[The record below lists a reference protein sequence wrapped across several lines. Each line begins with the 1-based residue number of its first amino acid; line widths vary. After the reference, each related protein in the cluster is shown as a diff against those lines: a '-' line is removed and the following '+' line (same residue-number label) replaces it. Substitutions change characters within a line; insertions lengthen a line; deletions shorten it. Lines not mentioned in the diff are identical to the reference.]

1 MAAQFLETL
10 STWGRHIGGY
20 IWQVHPIDRQLGVE
34 TSAEVPRRAQMSGHK
49 MDKYA
54 VKYQGLQPS
63 ILRKC
68 LNLIGVTAEMTFI
81 DIGCG
86 KGRALMV
93 AAEYPFRH
101 IIGVELSEFILATAR
116 SNFKILG
123 KKKPRYGDVELVH
136 GDASHPPL
144 DRGVNV
150 LSFFNSFTGA
160 PVHVLVEHVRQHLKT
175 FPESEIWLICYN
187 PVSFQA
193 FDESG
198 FLQRFYA
205 AKLGF
210 DPDEAAAGTPRGKAF
225 SSVILYQSVGPH
237 GREPM
242 PGADAKV
249 IATRLGCAHVV
260 SSA

>member
-1 MAAQFLETL
+1 MAAHFLEAL
-10 STWGRHIGGY
+10 STWGRRIHGY
-20 IWQVHPIDRQLGVE
+20 IWRVHPIDKQLGVE

-54 VKYQGLQPS
+54 VQYQGLQPS

-101 IIGVELSEFILATAR
+101 LIGVELSGFILATAR
-116 SNFKILG
+116 SNFNIL
-123 KKKPRYGDVELVH
+123 KKKKARYGDVELVH
-136 GDASHPPL
+136 GDASQPPL
-144 DRGVNV
+144 DRGSNV
-150 LSFFNSFTGA
+150 LSFFNSFTGD
-160 PVHVLVEHVRQHLKT
+160 PVHVLIEHMRHHLMT
-175 FPESEIWLICYN
+175 FPESEIWLICTN

-193 FDESG
+193 FDECG

-237 GREPM
+237 RREPM

-249 IATRLGCAHVV
+249 TRTRLGCADVV